1 MHSQPQEKVQWVCN
15 IIQRHIV
22 AVLSPRGWATRGA
35 AVVLSHGGYVAGG
48 TAGGMARMGWGHG
61 EGIAARQLVSVQG
74 VPPFELE
81 AEHIILLL

>member
-1 MHSQPQEKVQWVCN
+1 M
-15 IIQRHIV
+15 
-22 AVLSPRGWATRGA
+22 
-35 AVVLSHGGYVAGG
+35 VLSHGGYVAGG